1 MKLIAARSVSVL
13 SVDGVRGVRYLPQV
27 TTNLGTPTAWETIAT
42 NVAETDGLIRFVDP
56 GATDAPMRYYHRFH
70 FPLSRT
76 PSSASARGR

>member
-42 NVAETDGLIRFVDP
+42 NLAVRNGLLQFINP
-56 GATDAPMRYYHRFH
+56 WATDVPARYYRALM
-70 FPLSRT
+70 P
-76 PSSASARGR
+76 